1 MDTLYTILVNAIAFF
16 VASKLLSGV
25 ELKGFVQALF
35 VAVIIAVLNVTLGS
49 FLKIIT
55 LGILSLSV
63 FTLLLDAI
71 LIQIAD
77 YFLSGFKVKN
87 FWWALGL
94 AFVVSLFN
102 SLFEQFF

>member
-25 ELKGFVQALF
+25 QLKGFVQALF

-77 YFLSGFKVKN
+77 FFLSGFKVKN

>member
-25 ELKGFVQALF
+25 QLKGFVQALF

-77 YFLSGFKVKN
+77 FFLSGFKVKN

-94 AFVVSLFN
+94 AFVVYLFN

>member
-1 MDTLYTILVNAIAFF
+1 MDTLYSILVNAIAFF